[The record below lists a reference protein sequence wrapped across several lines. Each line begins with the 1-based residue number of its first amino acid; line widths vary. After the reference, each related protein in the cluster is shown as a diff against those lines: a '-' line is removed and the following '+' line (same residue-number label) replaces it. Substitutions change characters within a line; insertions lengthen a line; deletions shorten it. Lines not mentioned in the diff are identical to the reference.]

1 MEQKSLSEQLVN
13 TKFGLEY
20 IKVLSPLTAKH
31 LKIFL
36 ENKSTN
42 YEEIGDD
49 KEKKLKE
56 IAHYYGLLQTS
67 VSDLEL
73 VLTFLKIEDRKSITQ
88 LYPTLESQEQY
99 FKYHLENF
107 IIRIITITDIVG
119 KLGNSIFETGLN
131 EEKCNGYKFK
141 EKIKHTDPTCRALVE
156 KLLVSTKEIKNKR
169 HSKLHTGDT
178 KIGYFEGIVFW
189 DELSKIIKSEA
200 NPILDDLTNNN
211 IKEEIE
217 LLEKDIRH
225 VIDLVIAFTDYAT
238 TKFIEIANR

>member
-1 MEQKSLSEQLVN
+1 MLA
-13 TKFGLEY
+13 
-20 IKVLSPLTAKH
+20 PLTAKH

-36 ENKSTN
+36 ENKGTN
-42 YEEIGDD
+42 YDEIGDD

-73 VLTFLKIEDRKSITQ
+73 VLTFLKIEDRELLTK

-99 FKYHLENF
+99 YKYHLENF

-119 KLGNSIFETGLN
+119 KLGNSIFETGLT
-131 EEKCNGYKFK
+131 EDKCNGYTFK
-141 EKIKHTDPTCRALVE
+141 EKINQTDTTCSDLIKNLLVE
-156 KLLVSTKEIKNKR
+156 TKEIKDKR

-189 DELSKIIKSEA
+189 DELSKIVKSEA
-200 NPILDDLTNNN
+200 DPILNDLTNNN
-211 IKEEIE
+211 IKEEIA

-225 VIDLVIAFTDYAT
+225 VIDLVIEFTDYAT
-238 TKFIEIANR
+238 DKFIEIAKI